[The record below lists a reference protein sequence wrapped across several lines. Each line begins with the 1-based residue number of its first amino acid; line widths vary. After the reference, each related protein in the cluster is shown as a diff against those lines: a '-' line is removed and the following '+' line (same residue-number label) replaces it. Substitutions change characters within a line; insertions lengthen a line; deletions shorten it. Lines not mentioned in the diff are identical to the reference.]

1 MKIWPLESQCINDEY
16 KRCDSD
22 RRWECVI
29 PEKGREKPLWEQSE
43 WDEEPL
49 HSLVGQVVM
58 AGPGKAQ
65 EKNFQGG
72 FFLETAEIYPL
83 SIRLAGLRFVVSL
96 FLSPVPWDEIRP
108 RMGRMKANTQT
119 DCENFLP
126 KTICTPR
133 SREDLEVLI
142 WLLEFAMKVLSI
154 SGIYSHSFAQF
165 ALNISEQMQTHSY
178 LTLFH
183 LNITARS

>member
-1 MKIWPLESQCINDEY
+1 MKIWPLELCINDE
-16 KRCDSD
+16 CDSD
-22 RRWECVI
+22 RRWECGI
-29 PEKGREKPLWEQSE
+29 LEKGREEPLWEQSE

-58 AGPGKAQ
+58 AGPGKAE

-72 FFLETAEIYPL
+72 FFFFWKLLTSTHYPSGWL
-83 SIRLAGLRFVVSL
+83 GCALW
-96 FLSPVPWDEIRP
+96 FLCFFHPCQRP

-119 DCENFLP
+119 HCENFLP

>member
-29 PEKGREKPLWEQSE
+29 PEKCREEPLWEQSE

-65 EKNFQGG
+65 EKLFQGCL
-72 FFLETAEIYPL
+72 FFWKLLKSTHCPSGWLGCAL
-83 SIRLAGLRFVVSL
+83 W
-96 FLSPVPWDEIRP
+96 FLEIRP

-119 DCENFLP
+119 HCENILP

>member
-1 MKIWPLESQCINDEY
+1 MMNEILIVDENVLSRRKAGRNSFES
-16 KRCDSD
+16 KVSV
-22 RRWECVI
+22 RRRTSTQSSRTGSYGWARKSPGENFSGWVFFWKLLKSTHYPSGWLGCA
-29 PEKGREKPLWEQSE
+29 LW
-43 WDEEPL
+43 
-49 HSLVGQVVM
+49 
-58 AGPGKAQ
+58 
-65 EKNFQGG
+65 
-72 FFLETAEIYPL
+72 
-83 SIRLAGLRFVVSL
+83 
-96 FLSPVPWDEIRP
+96 FLSFFHPCHGTIRP

-119 DCENFLP
+119 HCENFLP

-142 WLLEFAMKVLSI
+142 WLLEFAMKVLSS